1 MLPTEAVSGSVP
13 AARVVDAVRVFVSR
27 NESVRG
33 LQGFSI
39 DLHAG
44 EVCALVGISGSGKST
59 LLNVI
64 GGLEMLDSGYVEVNG
79 ARVSSLSRSDLA
91 RFRRETV
98 ATVFQEY
105 NLLPM
110 LTSLENVSL
119 PGQLVSANVDEVY
132 EASRRALDVL
142 GMADLVDR
150 YPGELSGGQRQR
162 VAIARAIAG
171 AGTAGKV
178 ILLADEPT
186 GSLDTSATRD
196 VMHAFREAARAGL
209 AVLVATHDPEVVA
222 TADRVV
228 AIRDGQNAQVP
239 LLAGMTPR

>member
-13 AARVVDAVRVFVSR
+13 AARVVDAVRAFVSR

-119 PGQLVSANVDEVY
+119 PGQLVSANVDE
-132 EASRRALDVL
+132 EPRRVEGHDELRWL
-142 GMADLVDR
+142 G
-150 YPGELSGGQRQR
+150 PGELDTVDWLDGDVPVIAA
-162 VAIARAIAG
+162 VARRLRG
-171 AGTAGKV
+171 
-178 ILLADEPT
+178 
-186 GSLDTSATRD
+186 
-196 VMHAFREAARAGL
+196 
-209 AVLVATHDPEVVA
+209 
-222 TADRVV
+222 
-228 AIRDGQNAQVP
+228 
-239 LLAGMTPR
+239 